1 MMSQACKSS
10 AALLVRVPAGKSEG
24 FSAGWAKADLHIKTH
39 GRRPDVVPALA
50 SEEHQSGYVARLLE
64 QDAFGGVH
72 QVSNLQVQPMEA
84 R

>member
-1 MMSQACKSS
+1 
-10 AALLVRVPAGKSEG
+10 
-24 FSAGWAKADLHIKTH
+24 
-39 GRRPDVVPALA
+39 LA